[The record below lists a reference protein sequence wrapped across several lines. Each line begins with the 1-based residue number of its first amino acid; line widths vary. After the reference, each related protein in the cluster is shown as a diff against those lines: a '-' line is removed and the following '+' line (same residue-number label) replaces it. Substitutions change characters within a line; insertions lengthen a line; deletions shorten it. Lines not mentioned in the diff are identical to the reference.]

1 MHVSAVHEYPLPQI
15 KPPLG
20 LLAVPLPKKIRTK
33 SAIGL
38 LVAAAT
44 AAAAGPL
51 TGFTG
56 APVDDAAAALAAPEE
71 PPCNSRR
78 LNATADHANGNA
90 AGPSPEPPPA
100 NQDNKS

>member
-20 LLAVPLPKKIRTK
+20 LPAVPLPKKIRAR
-33 SAIGL
+33 SVSGFEP
-38 LVAAAT
+38 AAADTDATKRPGKALSGSPLLT
-44 AAAAGPL
+44 AAAAVVTDLP
-51 TGFTG
+51 
-56 APVDDAAAALAAPEE
+56 D
-71 PPCNSRR
+71 NSRR
-78 LNATADHANGNA
+78 DDATADHANGNA